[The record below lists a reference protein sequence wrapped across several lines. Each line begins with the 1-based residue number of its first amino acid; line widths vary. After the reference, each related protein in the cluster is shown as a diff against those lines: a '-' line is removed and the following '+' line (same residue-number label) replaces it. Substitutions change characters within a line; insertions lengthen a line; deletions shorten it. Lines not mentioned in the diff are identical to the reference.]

1 MGFSYTPQAFVLRKS
16 TFLNLSNS
24 GNSSEFILF
33 FSDDLFEALT
43 DYAIAADEKHEEE
56 YNNIK
61 TRLNKERL
69 R

>member
-1 MGFSYTPQAFVLRKS
+1 MTQA
-16 TFLNLSNS
+16 NSNS
-24 GNSSEFILF
+24 GNSSEFKF